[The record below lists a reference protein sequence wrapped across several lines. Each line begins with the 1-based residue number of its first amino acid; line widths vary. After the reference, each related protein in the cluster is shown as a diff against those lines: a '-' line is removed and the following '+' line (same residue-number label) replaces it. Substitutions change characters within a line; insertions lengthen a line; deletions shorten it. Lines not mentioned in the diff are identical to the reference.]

1 VPLTAAVERADEDTV
16 TVFALIVT
24 PARSALEI
32 VSSERPP
39 NDVVPST
46 KGVTMV
52 DDTPDTLVSELA
64 YVK

>member
-1 VPLTAAVERADEDTV
+1 
-16 TVFALIVT
+16 LIVT
-24 PARSALEI
+24 PVRSALAI

>member
-1 VPLTAAVERADEDTV
+1 
-16 TVFALIVT
+16 LIVT
-24 PARSALEI
+24 PVRSALAI

-46 KGVTMV
+46 KGVAMV